1 MKKRLLS
8 FLCTLALCLG
18 LLPTTV
24 FAASPEGVWTD
35 HATSNFAGGTGTE
48 DDPYQI
54 ATAEQLA
61 KLSKDVREGTSYQG
75 NYFILTADIDLSA
88 HRWVPIGIYKWEATG
103 TTINNSFQGF
113 LDGNDKTIS
122 GMFVDETTDHYCGGL
137 FGKIN
142 IQKNGSPVG
151 AKDLTITGAT
161 VYVDETGLTE
171 CSGAILAGNV
181 MGSDTQSVVFENI
194 TVSGSVY
201 VTRTNGNNKIG
212 GMLGCAS
219 WVKATDCH
227 ADGVS
232 ISGASNCG
240 GFVGNDSGSVYENCT
255 ASGMI
260 DGAWALGGFVG
271 YSTSAK
277 WQDPAGASTYTQCAA
292 NVEVNGND
300 WRLGGFAGYAEYGK
314 FANCVSYGAVA
325 SSVTGWEPKVGG
337 FSGESD
343 ASAATCCHAAGVVTS
358 ASSAYEAGGF
368 IGTYTGTGGVF
379 SNCSFDREKNPSLNA
394 VGDGTPMAGV
404 TGETSAVVLSNICED
419 YYGGHQ
425 YGEAWVVETE
435 ATCTTAGS
443 KYQVCA
449 RCGTK
454 GNVTVIL
461 ATGHSLIKTEAQDPT
476 CTKAGNSAYWTCEN
490 CEKVFG
496 DENGETETSLAETVV
511 QATGH
516 NYVNGICTKC
526 GAVLSNPAPQPSG
539 PSTGNSNGWTE
550 IEEEVTETPSG
561 STLAVDMN
569 GTTEVPAKMF
579 ETLAGKDVTLELD
592 MGSGVSWTVN
602 GQDIPA
608 DTDFADLDLGVKL
621 NTSGIPVDVIN
632 IVTGEKG
639 AVQLT
644 LAHNGEF
651 GFTLTLTAPLGTE
664 NKGLWANLYHYNTT
678 QKRMLFETA
687 AKVDANGNV
696 SLPFT
701 HASEYAI
708 VLDEKSHELPFTDV
722 ADGDW
727 FQAAVEY
734 VYCNDIMTGTS
745 GTTFEPSITLSRA
758 MVAQILYNLEGQP
771 DISDENLGYPYSDV
785 DAEAWYG
792 DAVYWARLN
801 GVATGYED
809 NTFRPDKAVS
819 REELAQMLYNYA
831 KYQEIIVPAVGD
843 LSRFPDGDKVS
854 LWAKTAMKWATG
866 LGVINGYED
875 STLRPDGNTTRA
887 EAASIILGMATT
899 LIVS

>member
-18 LLPTTV
+18 LLPVTV
-24 FAASPEGVWTD
+24 FAATPEGVWTD
-35 HATSNFAGGTGTE
+35 YVADSFAEGAGTE
-48 DDPYQI
+48 VDPYQI

-61 KLSKDVREGTSYQG
+61 KLSKDVSEGTSYQG
-75 NYFILTADIDLSA
+75 TFFILTENIDLSA
-88 HRWVPIGIYKWEATG
+88 HRWTPIGIYKWEENG

-122 GMFVDETTDHYCGGL
+122 GMSVDERIDHYCGGL
-137 FGKIN
+137 FGKIS
-142 IQKNGSPVG
+142 IQTNGSPVG

-277 WQDPAGASTYTQCAA
+277 WQDPAGASTYTKCSAD
-292 NVEVNGND
+292 VDVSGND
-300 WRLGGFAGYAEYGK
+300 WRVGGFVGFAEYGQ
-314 FANCVSYGAVA
+314 FNNCVAYGDVT
-325 SSVTGWEPKVGG
+325 SIVTGWEPKVGG
-337 FSGESD
+337 FAGEDSSNVNIT
-343 ASAATCCHAAGVVTS
+343 ACHAVGVVTG
-358 ASSAYEAGGF
+358 ASSDYQAGGF
-368 IGTYTGTGGVF
+368 IGTYSGGTFTG
-379 SNCSFDREKNPSLNA
+379 CSFDSEKNSGLNA
-394 VGDGTPMAGV
+394 AGTGTIASGV
-404 TGETSAVVLSNICED
+404 TGEDSAVVLANICED
-419 YYGGHQ
+419 YYGRHQ
-425 YGEAWVVETE
+425 YSSDWTIETE
-435 ATCTTAGS
+435 PTCTREGS
-443 KYQVCA
+443 QYQVCE
-449 RCGTK
+449 RCGVK
-454 GNVTVIL
+454 GNMTSIP
-461 ATGHSLIKTEAQDPT
+461 ATGHTLIKTEAKEPT
-476 CTKAGNSAYWTCEN
+476 CTADGNTVYWTCEN

-496 DENGETETSLAETVV
+496 DETGETETSLAETVV

-526 GAVLSNPAPQPSG
+526 GAVLSQPAPQPSG

-569 GTTEVPAKMF
+569 GTTDVPAKMF